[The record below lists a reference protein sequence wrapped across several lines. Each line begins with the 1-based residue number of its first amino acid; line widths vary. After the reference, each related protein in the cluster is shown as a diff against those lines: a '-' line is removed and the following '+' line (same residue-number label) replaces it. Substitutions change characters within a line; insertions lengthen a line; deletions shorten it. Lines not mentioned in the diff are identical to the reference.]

1 MKHPDWPAFV
11 ASIVAVPDDDTLR
24 LVAADFL
31 EENGD
36 THRAAFIRTQVALAQ
51 LEASK
56 LGKSLEADELR
67 KKERVYLG
75 PFSEYPLLWA
85 MEECPELVS
94 TAPPGRSRASL
105 GLPPVEGAD
114 RLRWHRGF
122 VERVDCPAAEW
133 LRHGVAVRQR
143 NPVREV
149 MLRACYTPVR
159 NEWYAG
165 LEAFRGLRKLWLD
178 LFPPQ
183 GRDAE
188 FVEWLRR
195 WLPETEVAGSPF

>member
-11 ASIVAVPDDDTLR
+11 AAIVAQPDDDTLR

-31 EENGD
+31 EENGNAD
-36 THRAAFIRTQVALAQ
+36 RAAFIRVQVALAQ

-67 KKERVYLG
+67 KKERVFLG
-75 PFSEYPLLWA
+75 PFSEYRLLWA

-94 TAPPGRSRASL
+94 MERPGKSLASL
-105 GLPPVEGAD
+105 GLPAVQNAE

-149 MLRACYTPVR
+149 ILKACYTPVR

-165 LEAFRGLRKLWLD
+165 LEACRGLRKLWLD
-178 LFPPQ
+178 LFPAQ
-183 GRDAE
+183 GRDHE
-188 FVEWLRR
+188 FVDWLRQ